1 MQPTEHY
8 IQILGVLFTAINN
21 KNMIKAVIFDVGNVL
36 VKDQPASWYIAKS
49 LGVKTH
55 RVWRILEPVIDDYV
69 GGKLSKEEFWKKLL
83 TELGMKSSRKE
94 EKRYEKIILKIYLKD
109 ENRKTNHAM
118 LRILRK
124 LRKKKYKVAIL
135 SNVVPEAAIFR
146 RKIKFMK
153 LFKHQYFSSEIQAY
167 KPQKK
172 AYFLVVKK
180 LGVKPQECIFID
192 NNLKFIQV
200 AKQIGMNTI
209 FYKNPKQVESA
220 LKKLKLF

>member
-1 MQPTEHY
+1 
-8 IQILGVLFTAINN
+8 
-21 KNMIKAVIFDVGNVL
+21 MIKAVIFDVGSVL

-49 LGVKTH
+49 LGVETND
-55 RVWRILEPVIDDYV
+55 VWRILEPVLDDYV
-69 GGKLSKEEFWKKLL
+69 SGRLSKEKFWKKLL
-83 TELGMKSSRKE
+83 TDLGMKSGRNE

-109 ENRKTNHAM
+109 ADRKTNHAM
-118 LRILRK
+118 LEILKK
-124 LRKKKYKVAIL
+124 LIKKKYKVAIL

-153 LFKHQYFSSEIQAY
+153 LFKHQYFSSEIKAS

-192 NNLKFIQV
+192 NDSKFILV